1 MKNGE
6 NLFTKIKQKEFKWQ
20 GKLST
25 KIAVTISIVMIIVL
39 TSLTLLVNLR
49 VKSIVSK
56 RVTSEFNE
64 IAENNEST
72 VRQMLSAAQKSSQ
85 SISHYHERYYEKSL
99 TETHGNSGGKSELY
113 NVPLTESASEAEQYY
128 INLITELLKSNKILQ
143 GIGVFYEPYAFD
155 KNIEKYSLYMH
166 QKNKSESSKDEVGID
181 LVKDYF
187 KEEWYTQAIKAG
199 KKYVS
204 KPYMDDGNHL
214 VTVSTPLMYKG
225 KIVGIILVDI
235 KTDEFKNIKATS
247 EDYKTMFSCIINDHE
262 QYLYNSRDENISG
275 QDIKIRF
282 PVEKEYQYIKQKLS
296 EGKEFVVDVTS
307 PEGKRYREF
316 FKPLVMDDI
325 VWWSYTGV
333 QLRDL
338 EKDIRSLSLVMILAS
353 SISLIILVV
362 LSIRQI
368 VKKLKPLNQ
377 LNLAADALLQGN
389 LDYRITYE
397 SKDEIGQACGD
408 MRNAFVE
415 LRKIIKEIS
424 NWMSALENQDLT
436 VMSSMDFKGEFE
448 NIKSSYQ
455 SLLKTL
461 NKNFQEIKTSA
472 NQINI
477 GADQVSEGA
486 QVLSQGATEQA
497 ASVQELSATI
507 AEVSAKIKHSSEN
520 AAEASKFSV
529 EAGSRITESSEYMN
543 KLMEAMDEIA
553 KASEEIGKIIK
564 TIDDIAFQTNILAL
578 NAAIEAA
585 RAGAAGKGFA
595 VVADEVR
602 NLAAKSSEAAK
613 DTTALIEN
621 TINAVGNGNKIAEET
636 SKSLEQVVNKTAIV
650 AQKIQEIATATEEE
664 SNAIVQINIGV
675 DQISSVVQT
684 NSATAEESAA
694 SSEELSGQAN
704 MLNSLVSEFE
714 LLPED

>member
-1 MKNGE
+1 MKNKE

-64 IAENNEST
+64 IAENNENT

-99 TETHGNSGGKSELY
+99 TETHSNSGEKSELY

-424 NWMSALENQDLT
+424 NWMSALENQDCRHNRTAGDAGRGDHGDTEHEDEADPLDEGD
-436 VMSSMDFKGEFE
+436 VDPLGE
-448 NIKSSYQ
+448 
-455 SLLKTL
+455 
-461 NKNFQEIKTSA
+461 
-472 NQINI
+472 
-477 GADQVSEGA
+477 GDREGE
-486 QVLSQGATEQA
+486 G
-497 ASVQELSATI
+497 
-507 AEVSAKIKHSSEN
+507 
-520 AAEASKFSV
+520 
-529 EAGSRITESSEYMN
+529 Y
-543 KLMEAMDEIA
+543 
-553 KASEEIGKIIK
+553 
-564 TIDDIAFQTNILAL
+564 
-578 NAAIEAA
+578 
-585 RAGAAGKGFA
+585 
-595 VVADEVR
+595 
-602 NLAAKSSEAAK
+602 
-613 DTTALIEN
+613 
-621 TINAVGNGNKIAEET
+621 
-636 SKSLEQVVNKTAIV
+636 
-650 AQKIQEIATATEEE
+650 
-664 SNAIVQINIGV
+664 
-675 DQISSVVQT
+675 
-684 NSATAEESAA
+684 
-694 SSEELSGQAN
+694 
-704 MLNSLVSEFE
+704 
-714 LLPED
+714 